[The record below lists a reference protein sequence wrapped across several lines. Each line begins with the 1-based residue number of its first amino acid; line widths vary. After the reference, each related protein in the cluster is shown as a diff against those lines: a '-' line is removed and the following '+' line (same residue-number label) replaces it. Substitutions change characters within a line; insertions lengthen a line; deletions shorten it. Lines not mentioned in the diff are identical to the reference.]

1 MVVQSLLNIALW
13 FAGENQNLSPGKA
26 RIMPLRDHFHPPL
39 AGQRRWESFHAAWAT
54 EIMRTL
60 NRSVLPSGCFA
71 EAQVHVG
78 SRVEIDVA
86 AFTGETSPSS
96 GPSEVKGSGVAAVTW
111 AVSAP
116 PLVMPAI
123 FPDEIEVQVFHM
135 SGGANLVAAIELVSP
150 GNKDRPEARRAFAAK
165 CLSYLQQGI
174 GLVIVD
180 IVSSRL
186 QNLHDELIHLMDQP
200 EGYEMPG
207 APALYAV
214 AYRPSRRE
222 TGDHIEMWPI
232 PVAIDR
238 PLPVMPLALRG
249 VATVPVDLEATY
261 TMTCQDSRM

>member
-1 MVVQSLLNIALW
+1 
-13 FAGENQNLSPGKA
+13 
-26 RIMPLRDHFHPPL
+26 MPLRDHFHPPL
-39 AGQRRWESFHAAWAT
+39 ATLRHWESFHAIWTA
-54 EIMRTL
+54 EIVRTL

-86 AFTGETSPSS
+86 TFEQDI
-96 GPSEVKGSGVAAVTW
+96 TW
-111 AVSAP
+111 ALSAP

-123 FPDEIEVQVFHM
+123 FPDEIEVQVFDT
-135 SGGANLVAAIELVSP
+135 SGGATLVAALELVSP
-150 GNKDRPEARRAFAAK
+150 GNKDRLESRRAFTAK

-180 IVSSRL
+180 IVSGRL
-186 QNLHDELIHLMDQP
+186 ANLHNELIHLMEQP

-207 APALYAV
+207 APALYAI

-222 TGDHIEMWPI
+222 TGDRIEMWPI
-232 PVAIDR
+232 PLAIGR

-261 TMTCQDSRM
+261 TSTCQDSRM

>member
-1 MVVQSLLNIALW
+1 
-13 FAGENQNLSPGKA
+13 
-26 RIMPLRDHFHPPL
+26 MPLRDHFHLPL
-39 AGQRRWESFHAAWAT
+39 STLHRWESFHAAWAI
-54 EIMRTL
+54 EIMGTL
-60 NRSVLPSGCFA
+60 NRSVLPPGCLA

-78 SRVEIDVA
+78 SRVEVDVA
-86 AFTGETSPSS
+86 AFTRETAPSS
-96 GPSEVKGSGVAAVTW
+96 GPSGVNGSGVAAVTW

-135 SGGANLVAAIELVSP
+135 SGGATLVAAIELVSP

-165 CLSYLQQGI
+165 CLSYLQLGI

-180 IVSSRL
+180 IVSGRL
-186 QNLHDELIHLMDQP
+186 ANLHNELIHLMEQP
-200 EGYEMPG
+200 AGYAMPG

-222 TGDHIEMWPI
+222 TGDHIELWPI
-232 PVAIDR
+232 PLAIGR

-261 TMTCQDSRM
+261 TTTCQDSRM